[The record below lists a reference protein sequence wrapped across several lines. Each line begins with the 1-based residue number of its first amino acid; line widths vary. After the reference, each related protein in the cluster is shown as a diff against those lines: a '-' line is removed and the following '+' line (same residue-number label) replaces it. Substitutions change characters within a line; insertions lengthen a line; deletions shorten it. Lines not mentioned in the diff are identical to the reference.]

1 MPGIYSSSGFDLIGV
16 LQRVATRP
24 NPTVDLGPVD
34 GSCTFLV
41 VDARKFDF
49 PIVYASESFEQLTG
63 YSSKEILGR
72 NCRFLQAPNGHV
84 TLGSRRNYTSNDA
97 AHQLKVGIMAG
108 RDVQV
113 SMVNYKKTG
122 EAFMNMITLIPITWD
137 TDDIVYYVGFQVDVV
152 EQPNAIMRR
161 MKNGTYAVN
170 YSWMGM
176 PSYGPAAS
184 YLGNDGL
191 FHPSTSIPTPATP
204 SSPSSSPSSSSIPT
218 PATPS
223 SSSSHFDP
231 FPATADIYSLLNI
244 NHPSVIRNGEYVAR
258 MWYALLLASTS
269 DFIHVL
275 SLKGTFWYVGP
286 GVTSLLGYEPH
297 ELIDTR
303 LCHPQDCVLVKRELK
318 EAKTD
323 ELISLLFRARKK
335 DGSWVWV
342 ESQGRLHIEAG
353 KGKKYLVMVARER
366 PQPSLA
372 SDLVMAHT
380 DPSSKNHPSA
390 RGRSTIDEEDVP
402 CFWSKVSPQGL
413 YLFVGR
419 GCRRLL
425 GREPDQLLGTSIY
438 HYDRQD
444 PGVPGLSIPSDRSP
458 SITRALRRAMSG
470 KVSHVIHTLQDKHD
484 QYVDVSSTIFPDSI
498 PSPSSSM
505 LAGDSFMGGDFPTP
519 TSGSPPSPSTLS
531 ESEDWFAPL
540 SADRRTAWQV
550 ELSMARAENDRLRQQ
565 LHSLSKE
572 KDEGENTPS
581 YPESPSST
589 PSDTPRGRGGRGSE
603 RGKGVSDHPSPLP
616 SSPDDYSRA

>member
-1 MPGIYSSSGFDLIGV
+1 M
-16 LQRVATRP
+16 
-24 NPTVDLGPVD
+24 
-34 GSCTFLV
+34 
-41 VDARKFDF
+41 
-49 PIVYASESFEQLTG
+49 
-63 YSSKEILGR
+63 
-72 NCRFLQAPNGHV
+72 
-84 TLGSRRNYTSNDA
+84 
-97 AHQLKVGIMAG
+97 
-108 RDVQV
+108 
-113 SMVNYKKTG
+113 
-122 EAFMNMITLIPITWD
+122 
-137 TDDIVYYVGFQVDVV
+137 
-152 EQPNAIMRR
+152 
-161 MKNGTYAVN
+161 
-170 YSWMGM
+170 
-176 PSYGPAAS
+176 
-184 YLGNDGL
+184 
-191 FHPSTSIPTPATP
+191 
-204 SSPSSSPSSSSIPT
+204 
-218 PATPS
+218 
-223 SSSSHFDP
+223 
-231 FPATADIYSLLNI
+231 
-244 NHPSVIRNGEYVAR
+244 
-258 MWYALLLASTS
+258 
-269 DFIHVL
+269 
-275 SLKGTFWYVGP
+275 
-286 GVTSLLGYEPH
+286 
-297 ELIDTR
+297 
-303 LCHPQDCVLVKRELK
+303 KRELK

-484 QYVDVSSTIFPDSI
+484 QYVDVSSTIFPVGKNHAYLPVRTIGIRGYADISPTSSEEGITPNDLGVRGYDMGYEEDQEEMEAGRSSPFPTLTAYHDQDSI

>member
-1 MPGIYSSSGFDLIGV
+1 MSSFQSRPREEEDSSPATSSSSSSATEKQSTPPPSGDSPRPSPVHSGLPPLPKHAFSSAPRNGPAPAPPGHTTHFAPPATPDTSVPEPPPSPSGLPNPNRLATPVRTGPKPSLMPGIYSSSGFDLIGV

-223 SSSSHFDP
+223 SSSSHLSKRQKEREQRDPSTQRGRQSGSEASASQTPTGSFSSALQIHQPRVRIQGVSDP

-303 LCHPQDCVLVKRELK
+303 LAVEPDSE
-318 EAKTD
+318 ED
-323 ELISLLFRARKK
+323 ES
-335 DGSWVWV
+335 S
-342 ESQGRLHIEAG
+342 AG
-353 KGKKYLVMVARER
+353 
-366 PQPSLA
+366 
-372 SDLVMAHT
+372 
-380 DPSSKNHPSA
+380 SSKCIHDPPLLPPLSTLDLRSAECDPPIPPDLFLTSSIPKWIRFMPSA
-390 RGRSTIDEEDVP
+390 GLCPSEEGA
-402 CFWSKVSPQGL
+402 QG
-413 YLFVGR
+413 
-419 GCRRLL
+419 
-425 GREPDQLLGTSIY
+425 
-438 HYDRQD
+438 
-444 PGVPGLSIPSDRSP
+444 
-458 SITRALRRAMSG
+458 G
-470 KVSHVIHTLQDKHD
+470 KD
-484 QYVDVSSTIFPDSI
+484 
-498 PSPSSSM
+498 
-505 LAGDSFMGGDFPTP
+505 
-519 TSGSPPSPSTLS
+519 
-531 ESEDWFAPL
+531 
-540 SADRRTAWQV
+540 
-550 ELSMARAENDRLRQQ
+550 
-565 LHSLSKE
+565 
-572 KDEGENTPS
+572 
-581 YPESPSST
+581 
-589 PSDTPRGRGGRGSE
+589 
-603 RGKGVSDHPSPLP
+603 
-616 SSPDDYSRA
+616 